1 MKIPNFSRP
10 TIIFISAIILL
21 EAANLGYIFYLS
33 QTRKCETAQAVPCTV
48 SQETPAIT
56 PDQEAVLKAAAP
68 GTAGELEQ
76 KEGQTQE
83 QALAEVNPAAI
94 DNPVLPPGT
103 QMPSAIFNTQGD
115 IVSVQSDGITIQGDG
130 SNFEDQKSRQLT
142 IKFDDKTSIFE
153 KNNTVKYTGLAGLK
167 HLSAGE
173 RVLIESGQ
181 NIRGKTEFTV
191 TYVNKI

>member
-10 TIIFISAIILL
+10 TIIFITAIVLL
-21 EAANLGYIFYLS
+21 EAANLCYIFYLS
-33 QTRKCETAQAVPCTV
+33 QTRKCEAVQPASCEV
-48 SQETPAIT
+48 SQTAPAS

-68 GTAGELEQ
+68 GKEGELEQ
-76 KEGQTQE
+76 KPGQTQE
-83 QALAEVNPAAI
+83 QALAEANPAAI

-142 IKFDDKTSIFE
+142 IKFDDRTSIFE
-153 KNNTVKYTGLAGLK
+153 KNNTVKYLGLAGLK